1 MSACERLLK
10 FAHIFDIIAVN
21 DIPDLQHLFSLACS
35 MHVGIDGLLEHIQD
49 TIKGTYH
56 ARGYTDQDHDFA
68 ILLYE
73 LGGVGAVYTV
83 NHSHIALPALKII

>member
-21 DIPDLQHLFSLACS
+21 NISDLQHLFSLARS
-35 MHVGIDGLLEHIQD
+35 VHVGIDDLLEYIQD

-56 ARGYTDQDHDFA
+56 ARGYTNQNHDFA

-73 LGGVGAVYTV
+73 LGGAGAVYTV
-83 NHSHIALPALKII
+83 NHSHIALSALKII